1 VRITGKSKDELQS
14 AIKLLRT
21 METERNWAV
30 PLQFVNY
37 R

>member
-1 VRITGKSKDELQS
+1 SASKDELQ
-14 AIKLLRT
+14 AAMAALR
-21 METERNWAV
+21 EEDWGV